1 MSGSKF
7 VCDCTVVHHEVV
19 DDIKKSM
26 IDVGEYKKLAAFFKV
41 FADETRIKIL
51 WALDLSEMCVCDICS
66 VLDMSKSAV
75 SHQLAS
81 LRKEHLVKY
90 RREGKSVYYSLD
102 DEHVKQV
109 FETGLEH
116 IRHFN
121 ENTKSE

>member
-1 MSGSKF
+1 MSAGKF
-7 VCDCTVVHHEVV
+7 ICDCTVMHQEIV
-19 DDIKKSM
+19 DDVKKAM
-26 IDVGEYKKLAAFFKV
+26 IDMGEYKKLALFFKV

-66 VLDMSKSAV
+66 VLDMTKSAV
-75 SHQLAS
+75 SHQLAL
-81 LRKEHLVKY
+81 LRREHLVKC

-116 IRHFN
+116 IRHF
-121 ENTKSE
+121 